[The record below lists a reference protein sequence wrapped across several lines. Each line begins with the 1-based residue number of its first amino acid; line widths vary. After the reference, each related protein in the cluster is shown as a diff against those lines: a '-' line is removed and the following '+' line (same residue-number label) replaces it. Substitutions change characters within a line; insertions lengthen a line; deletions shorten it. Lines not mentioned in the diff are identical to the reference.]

1 MGDNSETK
9 AKKVV
14 DKALMK
20 KSDEKD
26 WKKAEQL
33 TQIVSSPLTMDL

>member
-26 WKKAEQL
+26 
-33 TQIVSSPLTMDL
+33 